1 MKKIIAMA
9 VAAVMMVSAASALDL
24 EFGARAILGRNLD
37 SGTFKENMAQAKQ
50 DKTYDFGF
58 GVYGNFALFG
68 GLGIQAEANYVKSSI
83 TFAKEGK
90 EEVQYDMHTLDLSPM
105 LWLNLDLWKFT
116 LGFGVG
122 PNFEIP
128 LASLGDIKN
137 AKKQDF
143 TVGLIAGADFKF
155 YFTDHLGLVLS
166 GRYVTDWQKKDVPIE
181 VNGYNSG
188 ATYPSY
194 EFTRKS
200 IYGGLGLEWKI
211 I

>member
-24 EFGARAILGRNLD
+24 EFGARAILGRNLE
-37 SGTFKENMAQAKQ
+37 SGTFKENVAQAKQ

-90 EEVQYDMHTLDLSPM
+90 EEVQYEMHTLDLSPM

>member
-166 GRYVTDWQKKDVPIE
+166 GRYVTDWQTKDVPIE

>member
-37 SGTFKENMAQAKQ
+37 SGTFKENMARAKQ

>member
-37 SGTFKENMAQAKQ
+37 SGTFKENMAAAKQ

-166 GRYVTDWQKKDVPIE
+166 GRYVTDWQTKDVPIE

>member
-24 EFGARAILGRNLD
+24 EFGARAILGRNLA

>member
-9 VAAVMMVSAASALDL
+9 LAAVLMVSAASALDL
-24 EFGARAILGRNLD
+24 EFGGRAILGRNLD
-37 SGTFKENMAQAKQ
+37 SGTFKENMAAAKQ

-58 GVYGNFALFG
+58 GLYGNFALFG

-116 LGFGVG
+116 IGFGAG

-155 YFTDHLGLVLS
+155 YFTEHLGLVLS
-166 GRYVTDWQKKDVPIE
+166 GRFVTDWQKKDVPIE
-181 VNGYNSG
+181 VNGYNTDSS
-188 ATYPSY
+188 YPSY

-200 IYGGLGLEWKI
+200 LYGGLGLEFKI